1 MGKYKTFYWVMGF
14 CAFVA
19 LMASGALMMST
30 VLKNKDNEEIKCGK
44 CAEKPDCHQ
53 AKKGGRPS
61 CPCYSP
67 IGK

>member
-1 MGKYKTFYWVMGF
+1 MN
-14 CAFVA
+14 VA

-30 VLKNKDNEEIKCGK
+30 VLRNKDNEEIKCGK